1 MDQLKEV
8 GWGILICPI
17 EKWYY
22 KKEQSNF
29 KTQIQ
34 ILTRWNLEFINKHE

>member
-8 GWGILICPI
+8 GAEGILICPI

-34 ILTRWNLEFINKHE
+34 YLYALEFGI